1 MQRAWLLPCCA
12 MAMSIL
18 TSCMRKLYSREY
30 CSFPRC
36 FCSTARSRSSIS
48 GWTCG
53 REQHSAMSLTCR
65 APTMPGAGQCSSSK
79 SLRWEGGGIEGM
91 AARTR
96 LIVVGLLT
104 ALKPILS
111 FFLGFFLVQQHLM
124 MQMRKRRRRMAP
136 ATATVMR
143 AHLGTGAMF
152 REWSW
157 IEELKPSK
165 TYRVH
170 LNLFLGLQH

>member
-1 MQRAWLLPCCA
+1 
-12 MAMSIL
+12 
-18 TSCMRKLYSREY
+18 
-30 CSFPRC
+30 
-36 FCSTARSRSSIS
+36 
-48 GWTCG
+48 
-53 REQHSAMSLTCR
+53 
-65 APTMPGAGQCSSSK
+65 
-79 SLRWEGGGIEGM
+79 M

-170 LNLFLGLQH
+170 LNLFLVLQH